1 MVSRVQG
8 EKVSVNQVCSD
19 ISQLMQKV
27 EEAALLAKKEEE
39 EGVKRQSKR
48 KDHYMVELEQG
59 KFADLL
65 MTGGGG
71 RSSVSSG
78 YNSLSQAGD
87 SEYGDTFLG
96 RPPPSTP
103 PYYTYLIGTY
113 YPLYLYVSSFGK
125 TFCCPPVYFLIRHLS
140 MVR

>member
-87 SEYGDTFLG
+87 SEYGDTSLG

-103 PYYTYLIGTY
+103 PYSLPDTY
-113 YPLYLYVSSFGK
+113 YPLYLYLKGQCHEKRFQTETVG
-125 TFCCPPVYFLIRHLS
+125 V
-140 MVR
+140 

>member
-71 RSSVSSG
+71 VKKSR
-78 YNSLSQAGD
+78 
-87 SEYGDTFLG
+87 
-96 RPPPSTP
+96 
-103 PYYTYLIGTY
+103 
-113 YPLYLYVSSFGK
+113 
-125 TFCCPPVYFLIRHLS
+125 
-140 MVR
+140 